1 MTIQEMHDWFDLVMD
16 KVGEPYFTDDEKDS
30 FLNEGQINFVRQFF
44 DIVFD
49 KYNAERSNYDA
60 EMLAP
65 LIFPASV
72 QTSTAGQLA
81 YTDLDAAVDTS
92 WMYILNVARKP
103 TTVGCSTDEIN
114 YVPSRNVRHNDFYKH
129 QQNSFKKEDEEYPM
143 HRYFSTYLQVNP
155 RNVADMLVTL
165 LKYPIEMDLGTN
177 VSCELPEK
185 AHNEV
190 VFLALK
196 FAGINMERGE
206 FYAIVNTEQE
216 KGI

>member
-16 KVGEPYFTDDEKDS
+16 KVGEPYFTDDEKDL
-30 FLNEGQINFVRQFF
+30 FLNEAQINFVRQFF

-65 LIFPASV
+65 LIFPVFV
-72 QTSTAGQLA
+72 QTTTTGQLLFS
-81 YTDLDAAVDTS
+81 DLDAAVDTS

-103 TTVGCSTDEIN
+103 VDKTCSTSSLD
-114 YVPSRNVRHNDFYKH
+114 YLPSRNVRHNDFFKH
-129 QQNSFKKEDEEYPM
+129 QQNAFKKEDEEYPM
-143 HRYFSTYLQVNP
+143 HRYFNTYLQINP
-155 RNVADMLVTL
+155 ENQANMQVTL
-165 LKYPIEMDLGTN
+165 LKYPTEVDLGTN
-177 VSCELPEK
+177 VSSELPEK
-185 AHNEV
+185 AHNEI

-196 FAGINMERGE
+196 FAGINMDRTE